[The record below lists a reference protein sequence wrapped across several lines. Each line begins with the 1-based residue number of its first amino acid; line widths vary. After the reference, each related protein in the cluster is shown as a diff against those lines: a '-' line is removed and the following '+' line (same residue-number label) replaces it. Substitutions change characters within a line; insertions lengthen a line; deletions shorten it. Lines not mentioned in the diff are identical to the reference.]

1 MKNEI
6 NSVFVNPI
14 KFRKTLAAS
23 KNRVKNYSINSI
35 SFGEMSAE
43 RNK

>member
-14 KFRKTLAAS
+14 KFHKTFAAS
-23 KNRVKNYSINSI
+23 KNHVIYYSVNTI
-35 SFGEMSAE
+35 SFSEMSAD